1 MSRAGRPEKP
11 RGLDAAPGRKPVRPL
26 GASRTLL
33 PSHRKLGSFCLPN
46 HDSKSRR
53 YIIISKTQAGEGSST
68 ERLDSLPESLSQYLT
83 RDGESRRTE
92 A

>member
-1 MSRAGRPEKP
+1 M
-11 RGLDAAPGRKPVRPL
+11 
-26 GASRTLL
+26 
-33 PSHRKLGSFCLPN
+33 
-46 HDSKSRR
+46 
-53 YIIISKTQAGEGSST
+53 ISKTQAGEGSST